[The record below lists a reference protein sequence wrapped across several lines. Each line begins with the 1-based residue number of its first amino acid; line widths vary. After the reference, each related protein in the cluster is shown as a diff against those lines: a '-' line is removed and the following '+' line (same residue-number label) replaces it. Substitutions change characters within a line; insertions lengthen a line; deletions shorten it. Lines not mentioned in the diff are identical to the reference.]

1 MSERAPYSRVY
12 WIVRRDPRLATIYG
26 NDANFAAWTRLLIAA
41 DMAWPAPADIPAS
54 TKRAALKALE
64 DAGVIEIIP
73 GGLFRFHGLDAERG
87 RRRAAA
93 GGQTP
98 PEPAPLG
105 DHLGTERS
113 PRREEEEEET
123 RQDEQET
130 SQDARDPADSYWSL
144 SGRYPTDR
152 TLAWIDD
159 LTRQYGA
166 EAVIAAMGT
175 ANQHGSAQGLLGRVS
190 DELKRN
196 ARKLDLKARAAEAQR
211 ITENRKASAASQ
223 LTISRHN
230 AGQHEDAP
238 DEACPAC
245 RMRGAA

>member
-1 MSERAPYSRVY
+1 MSERAPYSRIY
-12 WIVRRDPRLATIYG
+12 WTVRSDPRLAAIYG

-54 TKRAALKALE
+54 TKRAALTALE
-64 DAGVIEIIP
+64 QAGVVELLP

-87 RRRAAA
+87 RRRSAA
-93 GGQTP
+93 GGHAV
-98 PEPAPLG
+98 PEPDPLG
-105 DHLGTERS
+105 DHLGTTRS
-113 PRREEEEEET
+113 PSREEEEEET
-123 RQDEQET
+123 RREEP
-130 SQDARDPADSYWSL
+130 SRDARDPADTYWSL

-159 LTRQYGA
+159 LTGQYGA
-166 EAVIAAMGT
+166 DAVIAAMGT
-175 ANQHGSAQGLLGRVS
+175 AHRTGSAQGLLGRVS

-211 ITENRKASAASQ
+211 ITENRRASAASQ

-230 AGQHEDAP
+230 AGQHEAAP
-238 DEACPAC
+238 DETCPAC
-245 RMRGAA
+245 RLRGAA